1 MAIDKRT
8 KITSLI
14 MLLIAAVLAAIVAG
28 TSFSRYVFDSEDNI
42 VGSFTNLYFSHNGQ
56 GTTALMEPVY
66 NGDGITGYEGYI
78 SLSAFNWQVIEGSRR
93 HPHATFSTRFA
104 PSRKMK

>member
-56 GTTALMEPVY
+56 GTTVLMEQT
-66 NGDGITGYEGYI
+66 DEGYEGYI
-78 SLSAFNWQVIEGSRR
+78 SLSAFNWQVIEGEQQTSAR
-93 HPHATFSTRFA
+93 PFSTRFA